1 MTPDDLHALIDVVN
15 SIGAMIAGFI
25 SALIFA
31 VTWKG

>member
-1 MTPDDLHALIDVVN
+1 MTPEQLQALLDAVN
-15 SIGAMIAGFI
+15 NNGSMIAGFI